1 MRRRRIS
8 EEQLL
13 AEIGANVE
21 PATRKIARRIFDFAD
36 VIGAV
41 PVGRHNSI
49 SVRFRPFDRRE
60 RQWLT
65 LFVVTT
71 AGTFYCGWLYRW
83 HEEGFPKAV
92 SREYQKELE
101 SALGRNVVHGPS
113 ASLHAVPLKEISRKW
128 RRVTSAIKLA
138 IRKLR
143 NAEQLLPTAK
153 FELNSS
159 AIEGLA
165 TEVKMTRI
173 GRDRG
178 LRDSAMA
185 RANGVCAVCCQDFN
199 QVLAG
204 RGICVLHVHHLKQ
217 LGCRDKPT
225 VTRLKDL
232 VVVCANCHMLL
243 HFADRGRPLSPAD
256 LRVRLRNS

>member
-1 MRRRRIS
+1 MKRRRIS

-21 PATRKIARRIFDFAD
+21 PATRKIAKRIFDFAD
-36 VIGAV
+36 EIGAV

-49 SVRFRPFDRRE
+49 SVRFRPLDRRE
-60 RQWLT
+60 RNWLT

-71 AGTFYCGWLYRW
+71 SGTFYCGWLYRW
-83 HEEGFPKAV
+83 HQEGFPKTIG
-92 SREYQKELE
+92 SEYQKELE

-113 ASLHAVPLKEISRKW
+113 ASLHAVPLNEINRKW
-128 RRVTSAIKLA
+128 QRVTRAVKLA
-138 IRKLR
+138 IQKLR
-143 NAEQLLPTAK
+143 DAEKVLSVPK
-153 FELNSS
+153 FELKSS

-178 LRDSAMA
+178 LRDSAMK

-199 QVLAG
+199 KVLAG

-217 LGCRDKPT
+217 LGSRDKPT

-232 VVVCANCHMLL
+232 IVVCANCHMLL

-256 LRVRLRNS
+256 LRARLRNS